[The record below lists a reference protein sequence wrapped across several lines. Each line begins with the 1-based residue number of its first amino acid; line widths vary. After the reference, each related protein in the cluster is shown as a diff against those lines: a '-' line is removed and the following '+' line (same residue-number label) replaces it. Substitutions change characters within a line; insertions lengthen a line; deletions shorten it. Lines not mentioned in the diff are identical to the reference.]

1 MARMLDLDSMKTRIH
16 ALISFRAAHDKSIRP
31 EAIVPL
37 YHLFLAGPTP
47 RGEFQQM
54 TGLGERTARSLLS
67 RLIETGLVTSEG
79 HTAPVRFAFPLDA
92 LQFLLPELYPEAA
105 THEDSFQ

>member
-1 MARMLDLDSMKTRIH
+1 MAGMLDMDRMKARIA
-16 ALISFRAAHDKSIRP
+16 ALVMFRSKVDKGFRE
-31 EAIVPL
+31 EAIAPL

-54 TGLGERTARSLLS
+54 TGLGERTARTLLS
-67 RLIETGLVTSEG
+67 RLVESGLVASDG
-79 HTAPVRFAFPLDA
+79 HTAPVRLAFPLDT

-105 THEDSFQ
+105 TQNL

>member
-1 MARMLDLDSMKTRIH
+1 VSRNVSGCSEA
-16 ALISFRAAHDKSIRP
+16 AL
-31 EAIVPL
+31 PL

-54 TGLGERTARSLLS
+54 TGLGERTARTLLS
-67 RLIETGLVTSEG
+67 HLIKTGIVTSTG
-79 HTAPVRFAFPLDA
+79 HVAPVRFAFPLDA

-105 THEDSFQ
+105 SRED